1 MRTQPCDTVT
11 KKKKK
16 KKKKGKKK
24 DNSCARVLVAGCYFS
39 MVYGSCYFQHSMY
52 IFCSPVLTHCYIL
65 VNKIHWLNDTL
76 LYFS

>member
-1 MRTQPCDTVT
+1 MRTQPCDSV
-11 KKKKK
+11 
-16 KKKKGKKK
+16 KKKGKKK

-39 MVYGSCYFQHSMY
+39 MVYGSCYFQHGMH

-65 VNKIHWLNDTL
+65 VKKIHWFNDTL